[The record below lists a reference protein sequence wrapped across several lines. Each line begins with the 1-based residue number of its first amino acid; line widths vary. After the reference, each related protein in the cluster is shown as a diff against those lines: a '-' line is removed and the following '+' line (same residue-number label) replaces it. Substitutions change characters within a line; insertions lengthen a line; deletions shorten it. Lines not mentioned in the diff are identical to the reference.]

1 MVGGRLQVE
10 VVGLEEVLAHAE
22 DQEGHFV
29 AGEILPEALWQR
41 SLSGLPESRVCWTS
55 ILQKIHQ
62 QCSRLI

>member
-1 MVGGRLQVE
+1 ME

-41 SLSGLPESRVCWTS
+41 SLSGLLESRVCWTS
-55 ILQKIHQ
+55 ILRKIHQ